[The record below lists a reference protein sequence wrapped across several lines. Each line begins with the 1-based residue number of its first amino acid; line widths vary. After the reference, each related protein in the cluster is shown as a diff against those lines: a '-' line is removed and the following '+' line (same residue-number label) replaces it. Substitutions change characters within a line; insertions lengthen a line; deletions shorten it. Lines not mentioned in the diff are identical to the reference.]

1 MFPLVRYTGFCVFVS
16 LGGEGDSGNGYR
28 GGLHQRGDP
37 YLHFGVDSW
46 VEAGTLEAP
55 EQFYEQCEVHC
66 YFWIFYFL
74 LIPMKETAALWKD
87 RQTYA
92 AAKPWAGLVALGNG
106 EAPSLCTAFGKSCQ
120 HLALRGALCALRNGS
135 PSQKQFIGEN
145 GVGWR
150 KALLQIC
157 CVLTDCVR
165 GSACACLEV
174 WEVFSSL

>member
-1 MFPLVRYTGFCVFVS
+1 MIFWGLRILRFCKLLAGRENVNVPTSEIDFCVFVS

-74 LIPMKETAALWKD
+74 LIPMKETAAL
-87 RQTYA
+87 
-92 AAKPWAGLVALGNG
+92 
-106 EAPSLCTAFGKSCQ
+106 
-120 HLALRGALCALRNGS
+120 
-135 PSQKQFIGEN
+135 
-145 GVGWR
+145 
-150 KALLQIC
+150 
-157 CVLTDCVR
+157 
-165 GSACACLEV
+165 
-174 WEVFSSL
+174 